1 MPATSRRRSSRDG
14 DVEPAAAEL
23 ETSRLVLRRWGA
35 EDAEALVRWHGDPVL
50 MANMGFVSTREQSE
64 AVAERFLA
72 HWDEHGFGWMTVWE
86 KETDTL
92 VGRSGLAFHRAWPR
106 DPEVG
111 WLIDTPWQGRGY
123 ATEAGAACLA
133 HGFSLG
139 FDRIVSIC
147 MPENA
152 PSRRV
157 MEKLGFRVWHELH
170 DTKLDLTL
178 LVHLRERGLGSDPSV
193 DKR

>member
-1 MPATSRRRSSRDG
+1 VA
-14 DVEPAAAEL
+14 VEEL
-23 ETSRLVLRRWGA
+23 ETSRLVLRRWRA

-72 HWDEHGFGWMTVWE
+72 HWDENGFGWMTVWE
-86 KETDTL
+86 KETDVL
-92 VGRSGLAFHRAWPR
+92 VGRSGLAFHRAWPE

-133 HGFSLG
+133 QGFSLG
-139 FDRIVSIC
+139 FERIVSIC
-147 MPENA
+147 TPENA

-157 MEKLGFRVWHELH
+157 METLGFRIWRTLQDDRLGLQLLLH
-170 DTKLDLTL
+170 
-178 LVHLRERGLGSDPSV
+178 VRERDDGAGPQME
-193 DKR
+193 